1 MIHPS
6 NFKEKIAFST
16 VEEILR
22 GHCLSALGQNYV
34 AQLRFETDF
43 DRLFETLSQTEQFK
57 AILNEVGNF
66 PSQDYF
72 DLTETLRGLEAQGN
86 FIEIEPLQQLQASL
100 RTIARILVYM
110 DALDAE
116 RFPDVVRLI
125 DEVFLPEDVLKQLFG
140 LLDSQG
146 QIADG
151 ASSELR
157 AIRQAI
163 RSKQAETDKR
173 LRRLMQQAKSDG
185 LIAEDAEPSVRN
197 ERLVIP
203 ILAGQKRK
211 MRGFIHDVSNTGQ
224 TVFIEPEDVFNLNNE
239 IRDLENDE
247 RLEIIR
253 ILKEFTNHIRPHIPE
268 LLNAYQFLGVVDFL
282 RAKALLAIE
291 MNAVMPVLSADPELE
306 WWDAR
311 HPILEK
317 SLQKQGKKIVSLN
330 IRLDADDRILI
341 ISGPNAGGKSVC
353 LKTVGLLQYMLQCGL
368 LIPVNETS
376 EAGIF
381 EHLFLDIGDQ
391 QSLENDLSTYSSHL
405 TNMKQLVSSANPK
418 TLFLIDE
425 LGGGTEP
432 QIGGAIAESIVE
444 YLDRKHAFGVITTH
458 YANLKLLA
466 DRLDGVVNGAMLFD
480 TDSHKPLYAL
490 KTGTPGSSFAIEMA
504 ENIGLQTFILD
515 AAKQKAG
522 ESHLNF
528 EQQLQQLDVEKKIL
542 EQNQLEVKLADDLL
556 SQTLEKYNKLAYSLE
571 TQKKEILNKAK
582 AEAKKVLDDANK
594 LVEKTIRD
602 IKEAG
607 AEKHATQAIREELSK
622 MKDTVA
628 EHSEGYEGRGG
639 EVRGRGVLHTP
650 KLTDRMAGV
659 RNTPLHI
666 LKIGDFVRISEGG
679 AVAEIIEMKKNKAVV
694 STGLIKMT
702 LPLEQLQYVPKGQ
715 VPKQDNFRKSKF
727 DSILN
732 DINTRKINFSPN
744 LDLRGFNAEE
754 ATNATLKFLD
764 DATLFS
770 EKHLQILH
778 GRGDGVLRRIV
789 RDILKH
795 NKDVQSFD
803 YEHIERGGDG
813 ITLVEMK

>member
-1 MIHPS
+1 MSKIQE
-6 NFKEKIAFST
+6 NKEKIAFST
-16 VEEILR
+16 VEELLKNQ
-22 GHCLSALGQNYV
+22 CLSALGRQHVDDIY
-34 AQLRFETDF
+34 FETDF
-43 DRLFETLSQTEQFK
+43 EKLFETLSQTEQFK
-57 AILNEVGNF
+57 MMLEEFGNF
-66 PSQDYF
+66 PSQEYF
-72 DLTETLRGLEAQGN
+72 DLTETLKSLEAQGN
-86 FIEIEPLQQLQASL
+86 FIELEALQDLQSSL
-100 RTIARILVYM
+100 QTIARILIFIN
-110 DALDAE
+110 ALDIE
-116 RFPDVVRLI
+116 RFPNVITLI
-125 DEVFLPEDVLKQLFG
+125 DDVFLPEEILQQLFG

-146 QIADG
+146 QIADS

-157 AIRQAI
+157 TIRQLI
-163 RSKQAETDKR
+163 RSKKAETDKHLKR
-173 LRRLMQQAKSDG
+173 LIQQAKSDG

-203 ILAGQKRK
+203 VLAGQKRK
-211 MRGFIHDVSNTGQ
+211 IKGFIHDVSNTGQ
-224 TVFIEPEDVFNLNNE
+224 TVFIEPEEVFNLNNE

-253 ILKEFTNHIRPHIPE
+253 ILKEFTNQIRPHIPE
-268 LLNAYQFLGVVDFL
+268 LSKAYKFLGIIDFL
-282 RAKALLAIE
+282 RAKARLAIE
-291 MNAVMPVLSADPELE
+291 MNAVMPILSPDSELE

-317 SLQKQGKKIVSLN
+317 SLQKQNKKIVPLN

-381 EHLFLDIGDQ
+381 EQIFLDIGDQ

-405 TNMKQLVSSANPK
+405 TNMKYLVSSANPK

-444 YLDRKHAFGVITTH
+444 YLNKKNAFGVITTH

-466 DRLDGVVNGAMLFD
+466 DKLDGVVNGAMLFD
-480 TDSHKPLYAL
+480 TETHKPLYVL
-490 KTGTPGSSFAIEMA
+490 KIGNPGSSFAIEMA
-504 ENIGLQTFILD
+504 ENIGLQKFILD
-515 AAKQKAG
+515 AAKQKTG

-528 EQQLQQLDVEKKIL
+528 EQQLQQLNVEKKIL
-542 EQNQLEVKLADDLL
+542 EQNQLEVKLADELL

-582 AEAKKVLDDANK
+582 NEAKKILDDANK
-594 LVEKTIRD
+594 LVEKTIRE
-602 IKEAG
+602 IKEAK
-607 AEKHATQAIREELSK
+607 AEKSATQAIREELTK
-622 MKDTVA
+622 MKEFV
-628 EHSEGYEGRGG
+628 SEEEVKGKRLKAKG
-639 EVRGRGVLHTP
+639 ENVNVGKGIARPT
-650 KLTDRMAGV
+650 
-659 RNTPLHI
+659 
-666 LKIGDFVRISEGG
+666 LKVGDFVRISEGG
-679 AVAEIIEMKKNKAVV
+679 AVAEIIEIKNKKAVV
-694 STGLIKMT
+694 SSGLIKMT

-715 VPKQDNFRKSKF
+715 VPKQDVFRKSKY
-727 DSILN
+727 DSILSN
-732 DINTRKINFSPN
+732 INVQKSKFSPN
-744 LDLRGFNAEE
+744 LDLRGLNAED

-764 DATLFS
+764 DAVLFS

-803 YEHIERGGDG
+803 YEHVERGGDG
-813 ITLVEMK
+813 KTIVVMK

>member
-1 MIHPS
+1 MIYPP
-6 NFKEKIAFST
+6 NFKEKIAFSS
-16 VEEILR
+16 VEETLR
-22 GHCLSALGQNYV
+22 KHCLSVLGQEHV
-34 AQLRFETDF
+34 ANLCFETDF
-43 DRLFETLSQTEQFK
+43 ENLFETLSQTEQFK
-57 AILNEVGNF
+57 AMLEEFGNF

-72 DLTETLRGLEAQGN
+72 DLTETLKSLEAQGN
-86 FIEIEPLQQLQASL
+86 FIELEALQNLQLSL
-100 RTIARILVYM
+100 RTIARILVYIN
-110 DALDAE
+110 ALDAE
-116 RFPDVVRLI
+116 RFSNVVMLI
-125 DEVFLPEDVLKQLFG
+125 DDVFLPEEILQHLFG
-140 LLDSQG
+140 LLDAHG
-146 QIADG
+146 QIADS
-151 ASSELR
+151 ASPELR
-157 AIRQAI
+157 TIRQAI

-211 MRGFIHDVSNTGQ
+211 IKGFIHDVSNTGQ

-253 ILKEFTNHIRPHIPE
+253 ILKEFTNQIRPHISE
-268 LLNAYQFLGVVDFL
+268 LLNAYKFLGMIDFL
-282 RAKALLAIE
+282 RAKAILAME
-291 MNAVMPVLSADPELE
+291 MNAVMPILSSEPELE

-317 SLQKQGKKIVSLN
+317 SVQKQGKKIVPLN

-368 LIPVNETS
+368 LIPVSETS

-405 TNMKQLVSSANPK
+405 TNMRHLVNSANPK

-432 QIGGAIAESIVE
+432 QIGGAIAEALVE
-444 YLDRKHAFGVITTH
+444 YLNSKHAFGVITTH

-480 TDSHKPLYAL
+480 TDFHKPLYIL

-504 ENIGLQTFILD
+504 ENIGLQKFILD
-515 AAKQKAG
+515 VAKQKTG
-522 ESHLNF
+522 SSQLDF
-528 EQQLQQLDVEKKIL
+528 EQQLQQLNVEKKIL
-542 EQNQLEVKLADDLL
+542 EQNQLEVKLADELL
-556 SQTLEKYNKLAYSLE
+556 SQTLEKYNKLANSLE

-582 AEAKKVLDDANK
+582 NEAQKILDDANK

-602 IKEAG
+602 IKEVK
-607 AEKHATQAIREELSK
+607 AEKTATRAIREELTT
-622 MKDTVA
+622 MK
-628 EHSEGYEGRGG
+628 EHVGAKHVSPISPKPYRG
-639 EVRGRGVLHTP
+639 EPTCSPATTP
-650 KLTDRMAGV
+650 M
-659 RNTPLHI
+659 
-666 LKIGDFVRISEGG
+666 LKIGDFVRISENGV
-679 AVAEIIEMKKNKAVV
+679 VAEIIEIKNQKQQAVV
-694 STGLIKMT
+694 SSGLIKMT
-702 LPLEQLQYVPKGQ
+702 LPLEHLQYVPKGQ
-715 VPKQDNFRKSKF
+715 VPKQDTFRKSKF

-732 DINTRKINFSPN
+732 DINDRKAKFSPK
-744 LDLRGFNAEE
+744 LDLRGFNAED

-764 DATLFS
+764 DAILFS

-778 GRGDGVLRRIV
+778 GRGDGILRRIV

-813 ITLVEMK
+813 ITIVVMK

>member
-1 MIHPS
+1 MAD
-6 NFKEKIAFST
+6 NFKEKIAFSA
-16 VEEILR
+16 VEETLKNL
-22 GHCLSALGQNYV
+22 CLSVSGAHH
-34 AQLRFETDF
+34 ATQLHFETDYEK
-43 DRLFETLSQTEQFK
+43 LFETLAQTEQFK
-57 AILNEVGNF
+57 IMLEEVGNF
-66 PSQDYF
+66 PAQDYF
-72 DLTETLRGLEAQGN
+72 DLTETLKGLEAQGN
-86 FIEIEPLQQLQASL
+86 FIDIEPLQNLQLSL
-100 RTIARILVYM
+100 QTIARILIYI

-116 RFPDVVRLI
+116 RFPNVMTLI
-125 DEVFLPEDVLKQLFG
+125 DDVSLPEEVLQHLFG
-140 LLDSQG
+140 LLDAQG
-146 QIADG
+146 QIADS
-151 ASSELR
+151 ASPELR
-157 AIRQAI
+157 TIRQSI

-211 MRGFIHDVSNTGQ
+211 IKGFIHDVSNTGQ

-268 LLNAYQFLGVVDFL
+268 LLQAYKFLGIVDFL
-282 RAKALLAIE
+282 RAKALLAIG
-291 MNAVMPVLSADPELE
+291 MNAVMPILSSEPELE

-317 SLQKQGKKIVSLN
+317 SLQKQGKKIVPLN

-368 LIPVNETS
+368 LIPVSETS

-381 EHLFLDIGDQ
+381 EYLFLDIGDQ

-405 TNMKQLVSSANPK
+405 TNMKQLVGSANPK

-432 QIGGAIAESIVE
+432 QIGGAIAEAIVE
-444 YLDRKHAFGVITTH
+444 YLDKKHAFGVITTH

-466 DRLDGVVNGAMLFD
+466 ERLDGVVNGAMLFD
-480 TDSHKPLYAL
+480 TESHKPLYAL

-504 ENIGLQTFILD
+504 ENIGLQKFILD
-515 AAKQKAG
+515 AAKQKTG

-542 EQNQLEVKLADDLL
+542 EQNQLEVKLADELL
-556 SQTLEKYNKLAYSLE
+556 SKTLEKYNKLTYSLE

-582 AEAKKVLDDANK
+582 SDAKKILDDANK

-602 IKEAG
+602 IKEVG
-607 AEKHATQAIREELSK
+607 AEKQATQAIRGELTK
-622 MKDTVA
+622 MKGFI
-628 EHSEGYEGRGG
+628 SENDNGNGG
-639 EVRGRGVLHTP
+639 HGRGVLHTP
-650 KLTDRMAGV
+650 SLDTPSSSPSHTPHSPKSPSLKTGDYV
-659 RNTPLHI
+659 R
-666 LKIGDFVRISEGG
+666 FSEGS
-679 AVAEIIEMKKNKAVV
+679 AVAEILEIKNKKATI

-715 VPKQDNFRKSKF
+715 VPKSDTFRKSKF
-727 DSILN
+727 DSILS
-732 DINTRKINFSPN
+732 DIDTRKNQFSTK
-744 LDLRGFNAEE
+744 LDLRGMNAED

-764 DATLFS
+764 DAVLFS
-770 EKHLQILH
+770 EKQLQILH

-789 RDILKH
+789 RDILKY
-795 NKDVQSFD
+795 NKDVQKFD

>member
-1 MIHPS
+1 MIYPS

-16 VEEILR
+16 IEETLNKY
-22 GHCLSALGQNYV
+22 CLSALGQQHV
-34 AQLRFETDF
+34 AHLRFETDYEH
-43 DRLFETLSQTEQFK
+43 LFQILSQTEQFK
-57 AILNEVGNF
+57 AMLEEFGNF

-72 DLTETLRGLEAQGN
+72 DLTETLKSLEAQGS
-86 FIEIEPLQQLQASL
+86 FIELEALQNLQLSL
-100 RTIARILVYM
+100 RTIARILVYVH
-110 DALDAE
+110 ALDAE
-116 RFPDVVRLI
+116 RFSNVVMLI
-125 DEVFLPEDVLKQLFG
+125 DDVFLPEEILQHLFG
-140 LLDSQG
+140 LLDIHG
-146 QIADG
+146 QIADS
-151 ASSELR
+151 ASPELR
-157 AIRQAI
+157 TIRQAI

-211 MRGFIHDVSNTGQ
+211 IKGFIHDVSNTGQ

-253 ILKEFTNHIRPHIPE
+253 ILKEFTNQIRPHIPE
-268 LLNAYQFLGVVDFL
+268 LLNAYKFLGLIDFL
-282 RAKALLAIE
+282 RAKAILAIE
-291 MNAVMPVLSADPELE
+291 MNAVMPILSSEPELE

-317 SLQKQGKKIVSLN
+317 SLQKQGKKIVPLN

-368 LIPVNETS
+368 LIPVSETS

-405 TNMKQLVSSANPK
+405 TNMRHLVNSAHPK

-432 QIGGAIAESIVE
+432 QIGGAIAEAVVE
-444 YLDRKHAFGVITTH
+444 YLNNKQAFGVITTH

-466 DRLDGVVNGAMLFD
+466 DHLDGVVNGAMLFD
-480 TDSHKPLYAL
+480 TDFHKPLYVL

-504 ENIGLQTFILD
+504 ENIGLQKFILD
-515 AAKQKAG
+515 AAKQKTG
-522 ESHLNF
+522 SSQLDF
-528 EQQLQQLDVEKKIL
+528 EQQLQQLNVEKKIL
-542 EQNQLEVKLADDLL
+542 EQNQLEVKLADELL

-582 AEAKKVLDDANK
+582 SDAKKILDDANK

-602 IKEAG
+602 IKEAK
-607 AEKHATQAIREELSK
+607 AEKTATQAIREELTA
-622 MKDTVA
+622 MKDHVGA
-628 EHSEGYEGRGG
+628 KHVLPNSPELRRSEPTCSPTT
-639 EVRGRGVLHTP
+639 TP
-650 KLTDRMAGV
+650 T
-659 RNTPLHI
+659 
-666 LKIGDFVRISEGG
+666 LKIGDFVKISENGV
-679 AVAEIIEMKKNKAVV
+679 VAEIIEIKNQKQQAVV
-694 STGLIKMT
+694 SSGLIKMT

-715 VPKQDNFRKSKF
+715 VPKPDTFRKSKF
-727 DSILN
+727 DSILSNIN
-732 DINTRKINFSPN
+732 DRKAKFSPK
-744 LDLRGFNAEE
+744 LDLRGFNAED

-764 DATLFS
+764 DAVLFS

-778 GRGDGVLRRIV
+778 GRGDGILRRVV

-813 ITLVEMK
+813 ITIVVMK